1 MCVNT
6 RPLLRRH
13 LLGVSVSSILPF
25 VVAGI
30 ATGAIYG
37 LAATG
42 LVLTYKT
49 SGIFNFGHGA
59 LATAAAYVFYWLY
72 VDKGIDWKIA
82 FLISVFVVGPL
93 LGLGMERIARR
104 LSPQRTAW
112 KVVGT
117 AGLILLV
124 QGLGTIKYG
133 VDRRKVEQ
141 YLPSGNE
148 TFRLFD
154 VNIRYSQVIVTIVA
168 IVTVAALYALFRFTR
183 LGIAMRA
190 VVDDPDLVDLQG
202 TNPAKVRQISWIIG
216 SVLASMSGVL
226 ILPFLGLDS
235 IALTFLVVQTFG
247 AAAIGMFSS
256 IPLTFLGGLM
266 VGIGES
272 VLTKYEITYPTIVGL
287 SKGLPFIVLIIV
299 MLVTPKHRLAP
310 PSSAE
315 ARPALEWRGPTSL
328 RIGVG
333 VVVFGLLA
341 TIPMWAGF
349 KIAPYWIGALTMVLI
364 MLSLGLLVRTAGIV
378 SLCTAAFA
386 AIGAV
391 SFSQLHVDAGIPWI
405 PALLVAGLVAVPV
418 GAMVAIP
425 SIRLSG
431 LFLALATL
439 GFGLLIERVF
449 YRRSFM
455 FTVLAEG
462 RRIPRPGWA
471 STDKQYY
478 LVVLAFVL
486 VAVLVIAAIN
496 RGRLGRILAGMGDS
510 PTAVSTLGLSVNVT
524 RVIVF
529 CIGAYI
535 AAIAGALH
543 GGMLGIAGAESSYYS
558 TFNSIILV
566 AILALAPFRVPW
578 YAIFAGI
585 TQVIPAYIGGHNT
598 PHVLTVIFGFFA
610 VLVALDGGP
619 HGMPPKLQR
628 YFESKFGKSGSKSH
642 TMQRADEALD
652 LRRPTPTIVGSG
664 VAGLAVNDL
673 TVRFG
678 GLVAVDQLS
687 LQAPMGRITGL
698 IGPNGAGKTTSFNS
712 CSGLNKPTTG
722 SVSLHGHDISN
733 QSPSARARHGLGRS
747 FQIMELC
754 ESLTVADNVALGRES
769 SQAGANILSQ
779 IAAPPHEIRVRDA
792 ATREALDLCGIAD
805 LAGEQAGAL
814 STGQRR
820 LVELARCLAG
830 PFDVLLLDEPSSGLD
845 ADETTRFGEV
855 LRNVVAER
863 GCGILLVE
871 HDMALVMDVCEYI
884 YVLDFGRLIFEGT
897 HDEVAASSVV
907 QAAYLGAEAVG
918 AGVGYNGAGA

>member
-1 MCVNT
+1 MSN
-6 RPLLRRH
+6 
-13 LLGVSVSSILPF
+13 ILPF
-25 VVAGI
+25 IVAGI
-30 ATGAIYG
+30 AFGSIYG

-59 LATAAAYVFYWLY
+59 LATTAAYVFYWMHY
-72 VDKGIDWKIA
+72 DHGWDWKISM
-82 FLISVFVVGPL
+82 FVSVLVVGPL
-93 LGLGMERIARR
+93 MGLGMERIARV
-104 LSPQRTAW
+104 LSHQRTAW

-117 AGLILLV
+117 VGLILLV
-124 QGLGTIKYG
+124 QGLGSIKYG
-133 VDRRKVEQ
+133 TDIRPAPQ
-141 YLPSGNE
+141 YLPKGDP
-148 TFRLFD
+148 TDAFRFGG
-154 VNIRYSQVIVTIVA
+154 VNVRYSQVIVTVIG
-168 IVTVAALYALFRFTR
+168 IVTVALLYSLFRFTR
-183 LGIAMRA
+183 LGVAMRA

-202 TNPAKVRQISWIIG
+202 ISPTKVRRISWIIG
-216 SVLASMSGVL
+216 STLAALSGVL
-226 ILPFLGLDS
+226 ILPFLGLAS
-235 IALTFLVVQTFG
+235 ITLTFLVVQTFG
-247 AAAIGMFSS
+247 AAAIGIFAS
-256 IPLTFLGGLM
+256 IPLTFAGGLI

-272 VLTKYEITYPTIVGL
+272 LLTKYEIDYPTTVGL
-287 SKGLPFIVLIIV
+287 SKGLPFIILIIV
-299 MLVTPKHRLAP
+299 MLATPRHKLAP

-315 ARPALEWRGPTSL
+315 ARPALEWRGPTSM

-333 VVVFGLLA
+333 VIVFGLLA
-341 TIPMWAGF
+341 LLPLWETS
-349 KIAPYWIGALTMVLI
+349 KLNPYWINALAMVLI

-391 SFSQLHVDAGIPWI
+391 SFSQLHVGAGLPWI
-405 PALLVAGLVAVPV
+405 AAVLIAGLIAVPV
-418 GAMVAIP
+418 GALVAIP

-439 GFGLLIERVF
+439 GLGLLIERVF
-449 YRRSFM
+449 YRRSYM

-462 RRIPRPGWA
+462 RKMPRPGWA
-471 STDKQYY
+471 DSNRAYY
-478 LVVLAFVL
+478 WLMLGFVL

-510 PTAVSTLGLSVNVT
+510 PRAVSTLGLSTNVT

-535 AAIAGALH
+535 AAIAGALQ
-543 GGMLGIAGAESSYYS
+543 GGITSVASAESAFYS
-558 TFNSIILV
+558 SFNSIVLV

-578 YAIFAGI
+578 YAIFAGV
-585 TQVIPAYIGGHNT
+585 TQVIPGYIEGKNT

-610 VLVALDGGP
+610 IVVALEGGP
-619 HGMPPKLQR
+619 RGMPPKLQHF
-628 YFESKFGKSGSKSH
+628 FESKFGKAGSKAHDLDAVTSD
-642 TMQRADEALD
+642 TD
-652 LRRPTPTIVGSG
+652 LRRPAPAVVGTG
-664 VAGLAVNDL
+664 IAGLVVDDL

-678 GLVAVDQLS
+678 GLVAVGNLS
-687 LQAPMGRITGL
+687 MQAPMGRITGL

-733 QSPSARARHGLGRS
+733 QSPAARARHGLGRS

-769 SQAGANILSQ
+769 SQAGAKILSQ
-779 IAAPPHEIRVRDA
+779 IAAPPHEIRMRDA
-792 ATREALDLCGIAD
+792 ATREALELCGIAH
-805 LAGEQAGAL
+805 LSGEQAGAL

-845 ADETTRFGEV
+845 ADETQRFGEV

-897 HDEVAASSVV
+897 HDEVATSSIV
-907 QAAYLGAEAVG
+907 QAAYLGNEIVGVG
-918 AGVGYNGAGA
+918 AGTNGAGA